1 MRNLF
6 RWLETG
12 RFLDGKWKIFF
23 TYSWWASP
31 IRNAEKILSM
41 TILSFISQLLIFLSF
56 GQQSVSSNSCQF
68 FFLFQVFTKR
78 LDFGRNIESL
88 MLTTSYKK
96 LVKRNKCVFLFI
108 IKRTAM
114 ILRISFSF
122 KLFLTRSKQ
131 R

>member
-23 TYSWWASP
+23 TYSWASP

-41 TILSFISQLLIFLSF
+41 TKLSFISQLLIFLSF
-56 GQQSVSSNSCQF
+56 GQQSVNSNSCQF

-78 LDFGRNIESL
+78 LDFGRNIESH

-96 LVKRNKCVFLFI
+96 LVKRNKYVFLFN

-114 ILRISFSF
+114 IYEF
-122 KLFLTRSKQ
+122 LFLLNFF
-131 R
+131 